1 MNLAALGSIAGGINQ
16 GLDLSQRDQELKD
29 QKKFREQDRAFQA
42 EQRQFQKDQ
51 QTRLAQEQVRQ
62 DQLLTDLSAVTRAG
76 DYVYK
81 PSNAGP
87 DRAMQSA
94 SGQAREEAAALQKAG
109 DAKAARELF
118 RWADEADAKAAS
130 QRYLSTV
137 QGIKPDASP
146 HDFAKALAPVVDGDS
161 SPVGIRNVVPN
172 EDGSVTVEAY
182 NKLTGYSMPQT
193 FRDTKSMQ
201 EALMAH
207 YSPDTYNKILE
218 SRLKAQEK
226 LNENPYTSVPPGATV
241 IDRRTNKVVYTNPND
256 RYPIGEDADGNPIY
270 GKPSL
275 AGAGGA
281 GRTSASSRGGKA
293 TDPLQA
299 YYDAFETP
307 ATKGENKLTEDSY
320 FRAQSFLPALAEQ
333 GVAPAV
339 AARIARDAAVD
350 PTKTRLEIDHSTGR
364 IDRIYTNPD
373 VNGGRP
379 VRVAASAGT
388 VADLEKQSGGK
399 KDVVAQDVRSMLG
412 KMISAAPE
420 ENRESVANSYIALAS
435 DPAKRNAFLKAQID
449 AGKSPEA
456 VQNLGRQLELIGT
469 YIKPQAAPATNPFAP
484 AGVPAV
490 GGIKPRA
497 TDPNS
502 PAGRFQARQQ
512 ATRDAQAAR
521 EAERSKA
528 AQELSAQFDRDK
540 ASMDPLEFA
549 RKYDSVRFRLPTAQ
563 AAELRR
569 IEQGL

>member
-1 MNLAALGSIAGGINQ
+1 MNLASLGAIAGGINQ

-51 QTRLAQEQVRQ
+51 QTRLAQEQGRQ
-62 DQLLTDLSAVTRAG
+62 DQLRTDLGAVTRAG

-226 LNENPYTSVPPGATV
+226 LNENPYTSVAPGATV
-241 IDRRTNKVVYTNPND
+241 IDRRTNKVVYTNPTD
-256 RYPIGEDADGNPIY
+256 R
-270 GKPSL
+270 
-275 AGAGGA
+275 
-281 GRTSASSRGGKA
+281 GRRRWQSDLRQAILGWSRWGW
-293 TDPLQA
+293 
-299 YYDAFETP
+299 
-307 ATKGENKLTEDSY
+307 
-320 FRAQSFLPALAEQ
+320 
-333 GVAPAV
+333 
-339 AARIARDAAVD
+339 
-350 PTKTRLEIDHSTGR
+350 
-364 IDRIYTNPD
+364 
-373 VNGGRP
+373 
-379 VRVAASAGT
+379 
-388 VADLEKQSGGK
+388 
-399 KDVVAQDVRSMLG
+399 KDV
-412 KMISAAPE
+412 
-420 ENRESVANSYIALAS
+420 RE
-435 DPAKRNAFLKAQID
+435 Q
-449 AGKSPEA
+449 
-456 VQNLGRQLELIGT
+456 
-469 YIKPQAAPATNPFAP
+469 
-484 AGVPAV
+484 
-490 GGIKPRA
+490 
-497 TDPNS
+497 
-502 PAGRFQARQQ
+502 
-512 ATRDAQAAR
+512 
-521 EAERSKA
+521 
-528 AQELSAQFDRDK
+528 
-540 ASMDPLEFA
+540 
-549 RKYDSVRFRLPTAQ
+549 
-563 AAELRR
+563 
-569 IEQGL
+569 